1 MQEKIII
8 ARCKNIVK
16 DPKHILY
23 LLVSFIVGF
32 ATVLMSW
39 VIDLSSLCLPL
50 NSANI
55 AKIHSLQKSLYLV
68 DTLPFLFL
76 TVTFAVIYLYLSKID
91 FYKNSLQEK
100 EDRINKNAN
109 IAKQIGEGNFNIN
122 IDKNEND
129 ILTMS
134 LLRMKDNLLKNSE
147 SEAEQ
152 SWIATGR
159 DQISTILRLHNNL
172 EELAYETIQ
181 SLIQYINAIQGAFYF
196 FDEDDQTLKNIATY
210 AYNRKKYVNQK
221 FNVGQGLVGQVAY
234 EMASIY
240 RTEIPDF
247 YVTITSGILGDK
259 RPSSLLI
266 VPLISDDKLQG
277 VIEFASLDS
286 EIPELKIKFIEQL
299 SSIIAQTVFNL
310 KVNSRT
316 ERLLTDAQKMTQ
328 ELKENEEELKQNAEE
343 MKATHDELEKTNT
356 SLEEKITEVENAQKR
371 MHALLEN
378 ASEIITIYDKNLKM
392 IYISPSVSN
401 ILGYTPEE
409 IMDGRDEDRQSTKG
423 QQDLALLFENILEN
437 PTQKI
442 SIQYTYLRKDN
453 QKIYI
458 ESTGRNFINDPAIQ
472 GIVLNSQDITAR
484 KKAEQEERMKSKM
497 QALSENSL
505 DMIIRISLNAKFYY
519 MNPVFEKLTGIPV
532 RDAINKGIE
541 ELQLPVEVSETYRK
555 IINDIKN
562 TKEKTNIEAHF
573 PSSSGDTRIMAI
585 DAIPEFGEDK
595 ELETILI
602 VAHDITEQ
610 KEIENEIKEKNKAIT
625 ESINYAYRIQSA
637 ILPDL
642 SIIKEKFPKS
652 FMFYK
657 PRDVVS
663 GDFPWFFAKGDNVY
677 IAVVDCTGHGVPG
690 ALLSFIGYF
699 LLNNIVD
706 HDEDLS
712 AGEICDRLHTRV
724 RSTLKQDRED
734 ANARDGMD
742 IAFLKVNFSKMEI
755 QYAGAHRPLI
765 HQRGSEMFEYKG
777 DRKAIGGIPHLKK
790 EEKNFENYVIPINEG
805 DKFFFFSDGLPD
817 QVGGE
822 DGRKYQA
829 KRIREAVEE
838 HPDYSMS
845 AFLSYFKKDFLKWKG
860 DFKQIDDVLLIGIE
874 I

>member
-1 MQEKIII
+1 MHEEISISRAKLIIKEP
-8 ARCKNIVK
+8 RNLLYFIVA
-16 DPKHILY
+16 
-23 LLVSFIVGF
+23 FIVG
-32 ATVLMSW
+32 TGLMLASW
-39 VIDLSSLCLPL
+39 LVEIY
-50 NSANI
+50 SANVTFTFTNI
-55 AKIHSLQKSLYLV
+55 STIHQTHKFLYLF
-68 DTLPFLFL
+68 DLCPILAIGC
-76 TVTFAVIYLYLSKID
+76 TFVLIYLYDRKVAV
-91 FYKNSLQEK
+91 YKLALQEK
-100 EDRINKNAN
+100 EDRINKNAQ
-109 IAKQIGEGNFNIN
+109 IAKLIGEGNFSLN
-122 IDKNEND
+122 IDSDEND

-134 LLRMKDNLLKNSE
+134 LLRMRDNLLKNSE

-159 DQISTILRLHNNL
+159 DQISNILRLHNNL

-181 SLIQYINAIQGAFYF
+181 SLIQYINAIQGAFYY
-196 FDEDDQTLKNIATY
+196 FDEDEQALKNIATY
-210 AYNRKKYVNQK
+210 AYNRKKHVNQSFK
-221 FNVGQGLVGQVAY
+221 IGEGLVGQVAY
-234 EMASIY
+234 EMATIY
-240 RTEIPDF
+240 RVEIPEY
-247 YVTITSGILGDK
+247 YVTISSGLLGDK
-259 RPSSLLI
+259 KPASLLI
-266 VPLISDDKLQG
+266 VPLISDEKLQG
-277 VIEFASLDS
+277 VIEFAALDA
-286 EIPELKIKFIEQL
+286 EIPELKIKFVEQL
-299 SSIIAQTVFNL
+299 SSIIAQTIFNL

-316 ERLLTDAQKMTQ
+316 ERLLTDAQKMTE
-328 ELKENEEELKQNAEE
+328 ELRENEEELKQNAEE
-343 MKATHDELEKTNT
+343 MQATHDELEKTNAN
-356 SLEEKITEVENAQKR
+356 LEEKITEVENAQKR

-378 ASEIITIYDKNLKM
+378 ASETIAIYDKNLKM
-392 IYISPSVSN
+392 VYVSPSVYN

-409 IMDGRDEDRQSTKG
+409 IMEGKDEDRLTSKG
-423 QQDLALLFENILEN
+423 QKDMSNLFEQILEN
-437 PTQKI
+437 PSQKI

-453 QKIYI
+453 QKIHI

-505 DMIIRISLNAKFYY
+505 DMIIRIGLNARFFY
-519 MNPVFEKLTGIPV
+519 MNPIFERLTGVPV
-532 RDAINKGIE
+532 KDAMNKGIDE
-541 ELQLPVEVSETYRK
+541 IQLSADVSEIYRK
-555 IINDIKN
+555 IISEIKT
-562 TKEKTNIEAHF
+562 TKEKSSFEANFPTNE
-573 PSSSGDTRIMAI
+573 GETRIMSI

-595 ELETILI
+595 ELETILV

-610 KEIENEIKEKNKAIT
+610 KEIENQIKEKNKAIT

-637 ILPDL
+637 ILPDMN
-642 SIIKEKFPKS
+642 IIKEKFPKS

-663 GDFPWFFAKGDNVY
+663 GDFPWFFTKGDNVY

-690 ALLSFIGYF
+690 ALLSFVGYF

-706 HDEDLS
+706 HDEDFT
-712 AGEICDRLHTRV
+712 AGQICDRLHIGV

-742 IAFLKVNFSKMEI
+742 IAFLKVNFSKMEV
-755 QYAGAHRPLI
+755 QYAGAHRPLF
-765 HQRGSEMFEYKG
+765 HQRGTEFVEYKG

-790 EEKNFENYVIPINEG
+790 EEKGFENYVIPIKEG

-829 KRIREAVEE
+829 KHIREAIEE

-845 AFLSYFKKDFLKWKG
+845 AFLSFFKKDFLKWKG